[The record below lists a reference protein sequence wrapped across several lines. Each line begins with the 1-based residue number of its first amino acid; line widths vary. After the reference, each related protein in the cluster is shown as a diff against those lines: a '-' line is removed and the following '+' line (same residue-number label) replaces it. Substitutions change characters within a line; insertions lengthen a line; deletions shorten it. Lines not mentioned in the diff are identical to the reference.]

1 MRSLN
6 GRAVVQG
13 NSGGGIFSAGQLVG
27 TMCPD
32 LSTTKPDP
40 VSSLADGP
48 KKKSMV
54 MMRNE

>member
-13 NSGGGIFSAGQLVG
+13 NSGGIFSAGQLVG

-40 VSSLADGP
+40 VPSLADGP